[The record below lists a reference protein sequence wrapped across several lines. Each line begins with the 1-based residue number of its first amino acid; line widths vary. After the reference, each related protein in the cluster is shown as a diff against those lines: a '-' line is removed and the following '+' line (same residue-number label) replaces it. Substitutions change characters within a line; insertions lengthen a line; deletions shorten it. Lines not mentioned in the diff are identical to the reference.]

1 MPMLPKGMWAC
12 GHVTIPCSPFIWTT
26 HILNLCGSN
35 YLNPSQVLNMLVGCF
50 FLWMDWNFDLS
61 FSEENRLEMGE
72 PIDLNEW
79 SFFKID

>member
-1 MPMLPKGMWAC
+1 
-12 GHVTIPCSPFIWTT
+12 
-26 HILNLCGSN
+26 
-35 YLNPSQVLNMLVGCF
+35 MLVGCF